1 MAHYDVAVIGSGPGG
16 YVAAIRAA
24 QLGMK
29 VVCIEQMPS
38 LGGTCLNIGC
48 IPSKALLETTHY
60 YSFMKEHAPSLGIE
74 ASLSIDF
81 SKMMDRKN
89 NVVKTIT
96 DGVRGL
102 FKKNGVESVFGR
114 GVLIGPNSIQVEGQT
129 IEATHIILATG
140 SVPQALPFL
149 PFDEKR
155 IVSSTGALSLEK
167 VPQKLVVI
175 GAGVIGVEL
184 GSVYARLGSQV
195 TFIEM
200 LPQICGSLDR
210 TIHQHFLPL
219 LKKQGLT
226 FHLASQV
233 KKADIQEKGI
243 LITAESKEGALE
255 LEADVVLVAV
265 GRRPASENLGIEIEK
280 TKSGQIVVDGH
291 FRTSVPSIYAI
302 GDLIQGPMLAHRASE
317 EGVLLAELIAGHEGK
332 IDYMTLPNIIYTHP
346 EFASVGFT
354 EQEAKDFG
362 LEVMTGVCS
371 LKSNGRAKAADDNEG
386 LVKVIGDKASGK
398 LLGIHIL
405 ASHASE
411 MIGEGVV
418 ALKSRMTVEELAN
431 TFHGHPTVTEAIKEA
446 CLVALGRPIN
456 L

>member
-1 MAHYDVAVIGSGPGG
+1 MYDLAVIGSGPGG

-29 VVCIEQMPS
+29 VVCIEQMQS

-74 ASLSIDF
+74 ASLSLDF
-81 SKMMDRKN
+81 AKMMERKN
-89 NVVKTIT
+89 SIVKGIT

-102 FKKNGVESVFGR
+102 FKKNGVEAVFGK
-114 GVLIGPNSIQVEGQT
+114 GVLTGPNSIDVNGQK
-129 IEATHIILATG
+129 IEAAHIILATG
-140 SVPQALPFL
+140 SIPQALPFL

-155 IVSSTGALSLEK
+155 IVSSTGALTLEK
-167 VPQKLVVI
+167 VPGKLVII

-195 TFIEM
+195 TFVEM

-210 TIHQHFLPL
+210 TIHQQFLPL

-226 FHLASQV
+226 FHLETQV
-233 KKADIQEKGI
+233 KKADVQKDKIMI
-243 LITAESKEGALE
+243 SAEGKEGPLQ

-265 GRRPASENLGIEIEK
+265 GRRPASENLGIDIER
-280 TKSGQIVVDGH
+280 TKSGQIIVDDH
-291 FRTSVPSIYAI
+291 FRTSIPSIYAI

-317 EGVLLAELIAGHEGK
+317 EGTLVAELIAGHEGK

-362 LEVMTGVCS
+362 LDIMTGICS

-398 LLGIHIL
+398 LLGMHIL

-418 ALKSRMTVEELAN
+418 AIKSRMTVEELGN
-431 TFHGHPTVTEAIKEA
+431 VFHGHPTLTEAIKEA
-446 CLVALGRPIN
+446 CLAALGRPIN

>member
-1 MAHYDVAVIGSGPGG
+1 MTLAFDVAVIGSGPGG

-38 LGGTCLNIGC
+38 FGGTCLNVGC

-60 YSFMKEHAPSLGIE
+60 YAFMKEHHPSLGIE
-74 ASLSIDF
+74 VASLSMNFD
-81 SKMMDRKN
+81 KMMERKN
-89 NVVKTIT
+89 SVVKTIT
-96 DGVRGL
+96 EGVKGL
-102 FKKNGVESVFGR
+102 FKKNKVETVVGK
-114 GVLIGPNSIQVEGQT
+114 GILTGPNT
-129 IEATHIILATG
+129 IEVNGQILQATHIILATG
-140 SVPQALPFL
+140 SVPVSLPFL

-155 IVSSTGALSLEK
+155 IVSSTGALSLAK

-200 LPQICGSLDR
+200 LPQICGSLDP

-226 FHLASQV
+226 FHLETQV
-233 KKADIQEKGI
+233 KGAEVKGEKVI
-243 LITAESKEGALE
+243 ITANEHEF
-255 LEADVVLVAV
+255 EADVVLVAV
-265 GRRPASENLGIEIEK
+265 GRRPASENLGIELERS
-280 TKSGQIVVDGH
+280 KSGHIIVDDH

-317 EGVLLAELIAGHEGK
+317 EGTLLAELIAGHEGK

-346 EFASVGFT
+346 EFASVGLT
-354 EQEAKDFG
+354 EKEGKEFG
-362 LEVMTGVCS
+362 LDLMTGICS

-386 LVKVIGDKASGK
+386 LIKVIGDKASGR
-398 LLGIHIL
+398 LLGVHIL

-411 MIGEGVV
+411 MIGEAVI
-418 ALKSRMTVEELAN
+418 AMQAKMKVEEVAN
-431 TFHGHPTVTEAIKEA
+431 AFHGHPTLSEGIKEA
-446 CLVALGRPIN
+446 CLAALGRPIN

>member
-1 MAHYDVAVIGSGPGG
+1 MQVDLAVIGSGPGG

-29 VVCIEQMPS
+29 VVCIEQMQS
-38 LGGTCLNIGC
+38 FGGTCLNIGC

-60 YSFMKEHAPSLGIE
+60 YSFMIEHAKSLGIE
-74 ASLSIDF
+74 ASLSLDF
-81 SKMMDRKN
+81 AKMMERKN
-89 NVVKTIT
+89 SVVKGIT
-96 DGVRGL
+96 DGVKGL
-102 FKKNGVESVFGR
+102 FKKNKVETVIGR
-114 GVLIGPNSIQVEGQT
+114 GVLSGPNSIEVNGQT
-129 IEATHIILATG
+129 IQATYIILATG
-140 SVPQALPFL
+140 SVPTSLPFL

-155 IVSSTGALSLEK
+155 IVSSTGALTLEK
-167 VPQKLVVI
+167 VPKKLVVI

-195 TFIEM
+195 TFVEM
-200 LPQICGSLDR
+200 LPQICGSLDQ
-210 TIHQHFLPL
+210 TIHQQFLPL

-226 FHLASQV
+226 FHLETQV

-243 LITAESKEGALE
+243 VLSAESKEGALN

-265 GRRPASENLGIEIEK
+265 GRKPASENLGIEIEK
-280 TKSGQIVVDGH
+280 TKSGQIVVDDH

-302 GDLIQGPMLAHRASE
+302 GDLISGPMLAHRASE
-317 EGVLLAELIAGHEGK
+317 EGVLVAELIAGHEGK

-362 LEVMTGVCS
+362 LDIMTGICS

-398 LLGIHIL
+398 LLGMHIL
-405 ASHASE
+405 AGHASE

-431 TFHGHPTVTEAIKEA
+431 TFHGHPTLTEAIKEA
-446 CLVALGRPIN
+446 CLVAMGRPIN

>member
-1 MAHYDVAVIGSGPGG
+1 MQVDVAVIGSGPGG

-24 QLGMK
+24 QLGKK
-29 VVCIEQMPS
+29 VVCIEQMQS

-60 YSFMKEHAPSLGIE
+60 YSFMKEHAKSLGIE
-74 ASLSIDF
+74 ASLSLDF
-81 SKMMDRKN
+81 AKMMERKN
-89 NVVKTIT
+89 SVVKGIT
-96 DGVRGL
+96 EGVKSL
-102 FKKNGVESVFGR
+102 FKKSGVEAVFGK
-114 GVLIGPNSIQVEGQT
+114 GVMKSPNSIDVGGQT
-129 IEATHIILATG
+129 IQATHIILATG
-140 SVPQALPFL
+140 SVPVELPFL

-167 VPQKLVVI
+167 IPQKLVVV

-184 GSVYARLGSQV
+184 GSVFARLGSSV

-200 LPQICGSLDR
+200 LPQICGSLDP
-210 TIHQHFLPL
+210 TIHQQFLPL
-219 LKKQGLT
+219 LKKQGLI
-226 FHLASQV
+226 FHLETQL

-243 LITAESKEGALE
+243 MLSVEGKEGAMS

-265 GRRPASENLGIEIEK
+265 GRRPASENLGIDLEK
-280 TKSGQIVVDGH
+280 TKAGHIVVDDH
-291 FRTSVPSIYAI
+291 FRTSVPSIFAI

-317 EGVLLAELIAGHEGK
+317 EGVLVAELILGHEGK

-346 EFASVGFT
+346 EFASVGFS

-362 LEVMTGVCS
+362 LSVMTGICS

-386 LVKVIGDKASGK
+386 LVKIIGDKASGK
-398 LLGIHIL
+398 LLGVHIL

-418 ALKSRMTVEELAN
+418 ALKKRMTVEELGSV
-431 TFHGHPTVTEAIKEA
+431 FHGHPTLTEAIKEA

>member
-1 MAHYDVAVIGSGPGG
+1 M
-16 YVAAIRAA
+16 
-24 QLGMK
+24 Q
-29 VVCIEQMPS
+29 S

-60 YSFMKEHAPSLGIE
+60 YSFMKEHANSLGIE
-74 ASLSIDF
+74 ASLSLDF
-81 SKMMDRKN
+81 AKMMERKN
-89 NVVKTIT
+89 GVVKGIT
-96 DGVRGL
+96 DGVKGL
-102 FKKNGVESVFGR
+102 FKKNGVETVFGR
-114 GVLIGPNSIQVEGQT
+114 GVLTGPNTIDVNGQT
-129 IEATHIILATG
+129 IKAAHIILATG
-140 SVPQALPFL
+140 SVPVELPFL

-155 IVSSTGALSLEK
+155 IVSSTGALTLEK

-184 GSVYARLGSQV
+184 GSVYSRLGSSV
-195 TFIEM
+195 TFVEM
-200 LPQICGSLDR
+200 LPQICGSLDH

-226 FHLASQV
+226 FYLETQV
-233 KKADIQEKGI
+233 EKSDIQEKGI
-243 LITAESKEGALE
+243 VITAKGKEGPLS

-265 GRRPASENLGIEIEK
+265 GRKPASQNLGIDLEK
-280 TKSGQIVVDGH
+280 TKSGQIVVDDH
-291 FRTSVPSIYAI
+291 FRTSIPSIYAI

-317 EGVLLAELIAGHEGK
+317 EGMLVAELIAGHQGK
-332 IDYMTLPNIIYTHP
+332 IDYITLPNIIYTHP

-354 EQEAKDFG
+354 QQEATDSG
-362 LEVMTGVCS
+362 LDVMTGICS

-386 LVKVIGDKASGK
+386 LVKIIGDKASGK
-398 LLGIHIL
+398 LLGVHIL

-411 MIGEGVV
+411 MIGEGVM
-418 ALKSRMTVEELAN
+418 ALKARMTVEELGNA
-431 TFHGHPTVTEAIKEA
+431 FHGHPTLTEAIKEA